1 MNEKYAGEKGRERNR
16 VIGLKI
22 IKHRSINHLKQ
33 TAGAC

>member
-1 MNEKYAGEKGRERNR
+1 MRNMQERREEKESI
-16 VIGLKI
+16 IGLKI